1 MQIFGDTNIGCVR
14 KINQDYYTNRFIAPN
29 FAYSIVCDGMGGIE
43 GGEIAS
49 KMAAEYIERNL
60 NDKIEPNLTEEEL
73 MQILD
78 ESVKG
83 ANAEIF
89 NYAMKK
95 QELKGM
101 GTTAVVAI
109 AKDNK
114 VYGVSD
120 GDSRLY
126 KIDISKNTI
135 EQITNDHTFVQI
147 LLDEG
152 QITREQ
158 AKNHPKRHIITRA
171 LGVDIF
177 IETDAFETSFNEDEI
192 ILICS
197 DGLYN
202 YADKEEII
210 KKSKDCVQLGTV
222 KPLIDAARENGG
234 GDNITAVIMTHKSMG
249 GAY

>member
-14 KINQDYYTNRFIAPN
+14 KINQDYYTNRLINPS

-49 KMAAEYIERNL
+49 RMAAEYIEKVLNNKIDENL
-60 NDKIEPNLTEEEL
+60 SDEEL
-73 MQILD
+73 INLLD
-78 ESVKG
+78 NCVKG
-83 ANAEIF
+83 ANSEIF
-89 NYAMKK
+89 SYAMEN

-101 GTTAVVAI
+101 GTTAVVAV

-114 VYGVSD
+114 IYGVSD

-126 KIDISKNTI
+126 KINTEQGTM
-135 EQITNDHTFVQI
+135 EQITNDHTLVQI
-147 LLDEG
+147 LLDKG
-152 QITREQ
+152 QITAEQ

-177 IETDAFETSFNEDEI
+177 IETDAFETSFDEDEI

-202 YADKEEII
+202 YANKNEII
-210 KKSKDCVQLGTV
+210 KKTKDCVQLGTV
-222 KPLIDAARENGG
+222 KPLIDAARANGG
-234 GDNITAVIMTHKSMG
+234 GDNITAVIITHKSMG
-249 GAY
+249 GTF